1 MEISSSPK
9 LNCTR
14 FVYRGTSINIKDV
27 TVTNQKSYKL
37 LAQYN
42 LVFDESHDTWIPFMD
57 SITLD
62 NPLGMGIHCSLD
74 ETHEF
79 LKLWIPRNSNSL
91 EIELYSNEKL
101 EAVISLSKQ
110 ELENNCLISM
120 FRPANKNMMDGS
132 LLELHAN
139 EANPHDD
146 IFYTVFTGSK
156 SFGLSK
162 NYKAKLAR
170 NAEVV
175 GNTYIDRNGRMQY
188 LGDYL

>member
-9 LNCTR
+9 LNCSR
-14 FVYRGTSINIKDV
+14 FVYRGASIDIKDV
-27 TVTNQKSYKL
+27 TVTNQKDYKL

-42 LVFDESHDTWIPFMD
+42 LVFDEARANWIPFLD
-57 SITLD
+57 SITIE
-62 NPLGMGIHCSLD
+62 NQLGMGIHCSLD
-74 ETHEF
+74 ENHEF
-79 LKLWIPRNSNSL
+79 LKIWIPKNSTSS

-110 ELENNCLISM
+110 ELENNCLISL
-120 FRPANKNMMDGS
+120 FRPSNGNMTDGS

-162 NYKAKLAR
+162 NYVAKLAR